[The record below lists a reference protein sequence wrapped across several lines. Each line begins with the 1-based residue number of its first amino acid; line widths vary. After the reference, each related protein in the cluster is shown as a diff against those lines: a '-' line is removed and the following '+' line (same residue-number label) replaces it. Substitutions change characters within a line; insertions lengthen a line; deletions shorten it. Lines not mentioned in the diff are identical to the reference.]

1 MKEHTRVE
9 FIQHDRE
16 LDDACRSLQSAAWL
30 GVDTEFVRERT
41 YHPVFCLLQ
50 IATEDR
56 IYCIDPQTLTS
67 IDPLSQIFQCPR
79 TLKIFHS
86 ARQDIEVLLSAL
98 GHLPVYLHDT
108 QIAAGLAGYP
118 DQIGYG
124 NLVEELFTIRLDK
137 SHTRTDWTR
146 RPLSSEQLRYAGE
159 DVAYLIATY
168 QTLVESL
175 NSLGRLEWLKEDCA
189 ALLNPSLYSNS
200 IEDAWKRV
208 KGAAELTPKQLN
220 RVHAMAAWREET
232 ARAINLPR
240 NWVLRDEYLCEI
252 ARLTSRL
259 NPGILP
265 RIKGVES
272 AQQRQWGVELMDR
285 IEQADR
291 QESLLID
298 PTYWTPRVSP
308 ETRSVLKDMS
318 ALVQQKAAELNIVP
332 SLLAS
337 RRDLDDLMFRPDTSR
352 INKGWRYPII
362 GQPLSAL
369 RESKQGKRIDDPH

>member
-1 MKEHTRVE
+1 MKQHTRIE

-50 IATEDR
+50 IATEER
-56 IYCIDPQTLTS
+56 VFCIDPQTLTS
-67 IDPLSQIFQCPR
+67 IDPLCQVFQCPQ
-79 TLKIFHS
+79 TLTIFHS

-98 GHLPVYLHDT
+98 GHMPVFLHDT
-108 QIAAGLAGYP
+108 QIAAGLCGYP

-124 NLVEELFTIRLDK
+124 NLVEELFNIRLDK
-137 SHTRTDWTR
+137 SYTRTDWTR

-159 DVAYLIATY
+159 DVTYLIATY
-168 QTLVESL
+168 QKLVESL
-175 NSLGRLEWLKEDCA
+175 HSLDRLEWLTEDCA
-189 ALLNPSLYSNS
+189 ALLNPSLYINS
-200 IEDAWKRV
+200 IDDAWKRV

-232 ARAINLPR
+232 AQAINLPR
-240 NWVLRDEYLCEI
+240 NWVLRDESLCEI
-252 ARLTSRL
+252 AKLTSRL
-259 NPGILP
+259 NPGIVP
-265 RIKGVES
+265 RIKGVDS
-272 AQQRQWGVELMDR
+272 AQQRQWGVRLMER

-291 QESLLID
+291 QENFLID
-298 PTYWTPRVSP
+298 PAYWTPRVSP

-337 RRDLDDLMFRPDTSR
+337 RRDLDDLMFRPEASR
-352 INKGWRYPII
+352 LNKGWRYPII
-362 GQPLSAL
+362 GQPLSEL
-369 RESKQGKRIDDPH
+369 RESKYGKRNDEPS